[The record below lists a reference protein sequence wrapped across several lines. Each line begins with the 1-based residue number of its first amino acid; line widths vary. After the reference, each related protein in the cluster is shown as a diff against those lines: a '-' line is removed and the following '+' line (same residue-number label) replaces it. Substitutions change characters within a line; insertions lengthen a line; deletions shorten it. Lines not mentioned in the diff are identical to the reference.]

1 MKTKA
6 ARRSFGPSRKGNR
19 LRDVDSETLLQPNFF
34 SVAEKM
40 RRKITIESRKLRI
53 ITIIGSAGIGKSY
66 IAHKIAKGDFVKAI
80 PSNSGVWFVGAED
93 EPSTLIIDEF
103 AGQIKLSQLLQ
114 LLDEYPYPL
123 EVKGSFYPARYT
135 TVIITS
141 NIPPDMWYK
150 GDSEAND
157 KRAGRLDCL
166 YRRIGY
172 GKWIYEDDKFYI
184 EIPSEEMGH
193 PRTIEDQRKELE
205 VLCSQF

>member
-1 MKTKA
+1 MNLHVHQLLVSLI
-6 ARRSFGPSRKGNR
+6 ARRKILELKVLRELGEAKKNQDKKATSAEVLDQVRKGKYDLGTLTQN
-19 LRDVDSETLLQPNFF
+19 LLQPNFF
-34 SVAEKM
+34 SVAEK
-40 RRKITIESRKLRI
+40 RKITIESRKLRI

-150 GDSEAND
+150 GDS
-157 KRAGRLDCL
+157 
-166 YRRIGY
+166 
-172 GKWIYEDDKFYI
+172 
-184 EIPSEEMGH
+184 
-193 PRTIEDQRKELE
+193 
-205 VLCSQF
+205 SQ